1 MSVKYS
7 EQLNN
12 VFTYSTQEAER
23 LGNAYVGPE
32 HLLLGIFREGN
43 NRAVT
48 VLMEMKVDVGN
59 VKQKIEALVRTDKQ
73 PAGGE
78 IPLLKSTEKIKKIM
92 ELEARSMSAEAA
104 DTEHL
109 LLAILKDKNN
119 LAVDVLNSEKL
130 TYEKFLAHLSPINPA
145 DIQMSSNQQSD
156 DEDEDED
163 DSDEGNAIRAGEQ
176 SPDNFYSFD
185 HRNFFF

>member
-1 MSVKYS
+1 
-7 EQLNN
+7 
-12 VFTYSTQEAER
+12 
-23 LGNAYVGPE
+23 
-32 HLLLGIFREGN
+32 
-43 NRAVT
+43 
-48 VLMEMKVDVGN
+48 
-59 VKQKIEALVRTDKQ
+59 
-73 PAGGE
+73 
-78 IPLLKSTEKIKKIM
+78 M

-130 TYEKFLAHLSPINPA
+130 TYEKFLAHLSPVNPS

-163 DSDEGNAIRAGEQ
+163 EEDTEEYENEDEEQEDSSD
-176 SPDNFYSFD
+176 DDFFD
-185 HRNFFF
+185 DDRESDAADTTE